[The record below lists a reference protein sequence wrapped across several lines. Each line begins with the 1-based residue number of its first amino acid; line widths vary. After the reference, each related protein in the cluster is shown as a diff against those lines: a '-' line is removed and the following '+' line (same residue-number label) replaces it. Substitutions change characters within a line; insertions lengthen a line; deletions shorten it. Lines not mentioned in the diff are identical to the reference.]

1 VAAKVKREKSKDQEF
16 IDTAVKRL
24 KKGVDAVEH
33 NITASIE
40 DLRFL
45 NGDQWDEA
53 EKQRRKI
60 RGRPALQINLLPKYV
75 DQVVGEE
82 RENRPRCKVKPRD
95 SRADVRIAKIRE
107 GIIWDTEYQS
117 NAEAIYDFACEMQT
131 SCGYGGWRILTRKT
145 EENPFLQ
152 EIYMESV
159 KNPFLVIFDPKCKDA
174 VNADAKWAFILEK
187 IPRDEFEEEYPGHE
201 LPGEPL
207 KAGKGQ
213 AYENWFD
220 EDTVT
225 VAEYFVVEEEKKTV
239 CLMQDGEVLP
249 EDEAKQKVADFK
261 LMQKA
266 LAKQP
271 AIPPTGAPG
280 QPQQPEEPKIVD
292 TAETIEHKV
301 KHYVIT
307 ALEILEGPEDFPGK
321 YIPLVVVKGK
331 ERNIEGKT
339 YVRGLIRDAKDPQRL
354 MNYWETSGAE
364 VVALAPKSPWIGT
377 AKQFEGYEND
387 FAAANTENF
396 PYLKYNPDGDAPP
409 PSRVGMGDVPVAIFT
424 QTARAEE
431 HVKATIGMY
440 NADMGDKG
448 PERTG
453 AAIRLRQ
460 KPGDVSTFA
469 FIDNLSRAIAHSG
482 KIINEMIPYVYDTER
497 DVRLR
502 NVDDTEAF
510 VPVNTSAGSA
520 LERIQGNPE
529 RYAGMN
535 VDELKRQIRQK
546 GVSAKYN
553 DLTVGKY
560 NVVITIGPSY
570 TTAREEASTNMLA
583 LVQANPKLMQ
593 IAGDLVVQNMDFK
606 DADVLADRLRKL
618 LPPGLVQPRPGEPPV
633 PQMPPPPQVQVQM
646 AKLKNEEMRL
656 QIEKTKLDVAKLKLL
671 NEVQNSKGEHKKLI
685 LSVLSE
691 LFAPTEGEPSQPAP
705 PQGWAGGGIQ

>member
-1 VAAKVKREKSKDQEF
+1 MPKKDKEREF
-16 IDTAVKRL
+16 LDTAIKRL
-24 KKGVDAVEH
+24 KQAIDADSH
-33 NITASIE
+33 NRSAAIE
-40 DLRFL
+40 DLKFL
-45 NGDQWDEA
+45 NGDQWDEG
-53 EKQRRKI
+53 ERSKRRL

-75 DQVVGEE
+75 DQVVGDE
-82 RENRPRCKVKPRD
+82 RQNRPRCKVRPVD
-95 SRADVRIAKIRE
+95 SKADVRIAKIRE
-107 GIIWDTEYQS
+107 GIIWNVEYQS
-117 NAEAIYDFACEMQT
+117 NAEAIYDFACEMQV
-131 SCGYGGWRILTRKT
+131 SCGFGAWRILTRET
-145 EENPFLQ
+145 EENPFQQ
-152 EIYMESV
+152 EIYMESIR
-159 KNPFLVIFDPKCKDA
+159 NPFLVYLDPKCKDA
-174 VNADAKWAFILEK
+174 VFADAKWGFILEK
-187 IPRDEFEEEYPGHE
+187 MPRDEFEEEYPGKE

-207 KAGKGQ
+207 KTGKGLS
-213 AYENWFD
+213 YEEWYDN
-220 EDTVT
+220 DTVT
-225 VAEYFVVEEEKKTV
+225 VAEYFVREEEKKSV

-249 EDEAKQKVADFK
+249 EEEAKQKVTDFK

-271 AIPPTGAPG
+271 VAPPTGVPG
-280 QPQQPEEPKIVD
+280 QPQQSEEPKIEK
-292 TAETIEHKV
+292 TKNTSEYKIR
-301 KHYVIT
+301 HYIIT
-307 ALEILEGPEDFPGK
+307 AMEILEGPEDFPGK
-321 YIPLVVVKGK
+321 YIPLIVVKGK
-331 ERNIEGKT
+331 ERNIEGKAH
-339 YVRGLIRDAKDPQRL
+339 VRGLVRDAKDPQRL

-431 HVKATIGMY
+431 HIKATIGMY
-440 NADMGDKG
+440 NADMGAAG

-460 KPGDVSTFA
+460 KPGDVSTYA
-469 FIDNLSRAIAHSG
+469 FLDNLSRSIAHSG
-482 KIINEMIPYVYDTER
+482 RIINEMIPSVYDTER

-502 NVDDTEAF
+502 SVDDTATF
-510 VPVNTSAGSA
+510 VPVNTTAGSA
-520 LERIQGNPE
+520 LDTIKGNPE
-529 RYAGMN
+529 RYHGLDAE
-535 VDELKRQIRQK
+535 DLQRQIQKK

-553 DLTVGKY
+553 DLTIGKY
-560 NVVITIGPSY
+560 DVIITVGPSY

-593 IAGDLVVQNMDFK
+593 LAGDLVVQNMDFK

-618 LPPGLVQPRPGEPPV
+618 LPPGLVQPRPGEPPT

-691 LFAPTEGEPSQPAP
+691 LFTPTEGAQSQPAP
-705 PQGWAGGGIQ
+705 PRGWAGGGIQ